1 MLLQASR
8 LVDVSLAST
17 QHSRLFEAAS
27 ITTMG
32 CIMSSSKD
40 DEFKP
45 GTRDNSFRCGSVH
58 LRKMSFSS
66 TLKRQSATTGPL
78 APGMGRNTSLG
89 QTLPLDESTRK
100 AKGSRQ
106 RAADARLFQ
115 NEELYT
121 EKSFNEFAS
130 MYIRLP
136 TQACAPEVAAPEVV
150 ASEMA
155 APVVGTLAWFT
166 APPLVSS
173 PVCVCPPKEAEAA
186 SPGGY

>member
-1 MLLQASR
+1 
-8 LVDVSLAST
+8 
-17 QHSRLFEAAS
+17 
-27 ITTMG
+27 
-32 CIMSSSKD
+32 
-40 DEFKP
+40 
-45 GTRDNSFRCGSVH
+45 
-58 LRKMSFSS
+58 
-66 TLKRQSATTGPL
+66 
-78 APGMGRNTSLG
+78 MGRNTSLG

-100 AKGSRQ
+100 AKGSHQ

-121 EKSFNEFAS
+121 DKSFNEFAS
-130 MYIRLP
+130 MYGSR
-136 TQACAPEVAAPEVV
+136 QACAPEAAAPEVV